1 LLQLKIPAS
10 KQIHALKCWNVDILF
25 FSFTVGIRFHEHQ
38 FLEAMDCLHEFRYR
52 PKLGDLPPKWG
63 CGKGSWNF
71 FAS

>member
-1 LLQLKIPAS
+1 
-10 KQIHALKCWNVDILF
+10 VDILF